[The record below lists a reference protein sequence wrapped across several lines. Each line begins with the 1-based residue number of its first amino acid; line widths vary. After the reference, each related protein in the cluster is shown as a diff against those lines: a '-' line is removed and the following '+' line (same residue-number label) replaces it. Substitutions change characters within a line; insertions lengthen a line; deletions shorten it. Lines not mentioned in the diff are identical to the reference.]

1 MINKN
6 MVSQVIT
13 ERNVLALT
21 TSPYCV
27 HLYYSLQ
34 SALHVFLVNYWF
46 RFSFNLFKLLL
57 SKR

>member
-1 MINKN
+1 MKKSEMINKN
-6 MVSQVIT
+6 MVTQVVA

-34 SALHVFLVNYWF
+34 SAQHIFLVNIPLAHNF
-46 RFSFNLFKLLL
+46 FVV
-57 SKR
+57 

>member
-6 MVSQVIT
+6 MVTQVIT

-34 SALHVFLVNYWF
+34 SAQHVFLVKYYGHIS
-46 RFSFNLFKLLL
+46 RF
-57 SKR
+57 